1 MPIIRSLNTL
11 KSRLI
16 LLFGG
21 LILFATSIGTWL
33 ASDLAVTALRKST
46 GQHLEEVAIQLRD
59 KIELDLYERYG
70 DLQVA
75 ATIAQDHLLSENA
88 SDFTPLLNALSES
101 FSSYAW
107 IGLVAPDGVVLS
119 STDNLLKGMNVGHRP
134 WFQAATERPFLGDAH
149 EALLLEEKLSN
160 PSSSPLRFVDIAVP
174 VLSDDG
180 KLLAVLGAHL
190 YLDWVANMGESF
202 LAPLQ
207 ERLQSD
213 LIVASSTG
221 DILIGPEGTV
231 GKPLPDSLVGAA
243 NREQAG
249 HITTNVSGNKYL
261 IGYSQ
266 LRDRS
271 EYATFN
277 WLVVVRKPAM
287 AAFQPAADL
296 RSTLMIAGA
305 LIAAV
310 LMIVATYA
318 SRQTTRPLLKMAEEA
333 GQLDPDNPD
342 TLIRM
347 RDDYDEVKTLSSVL
361 RDLIQSLSEK
371 TKQMNDLNRTLEQR
385 VAERTKE
392 LEIAN
397 KQLEA
402 TVRTDALTDMNN
414 RRYFFEL
421 GEVALKK
428 AARSQTP
435 LSAIMFDAD
444 HFKKIN
450 DTYGHAIG
458 DKALVHLSR
467 LATEAVRDIDIL
479 ARIGGEEFAVLLE
492 NTDETKAAEVAERL
506 RKSIDES
513 PLPLERGNATMTISA
528 GVATFRPGSSDDLDT
543 LLVLAD
549 KALYAAKAGGRNRVC
564 CYSTVEKDGA
574 SPGDEVSG

>member
-1 MPIIRSLNTL
+1 M
-11 KSRLI
+11 
-16 LLFGG
+16 
-21 LILFATSIGTWL
+21 
-33 ASDLAVTALRKST
+33 
-46 GQHLEEVAIQLRD
+46 
-59 KIELDLYERYG
+59 
-70 DLQVA
+70 A
-75 ATIAQDHLLSENA
+75 ATIAKDHLLSKNA
-88 SDFTPLLNALSES
+88 RDFAPLLNALSES

-180 KLLAVLGAHL
+180 ELLAVLGAHL

-207 ERLQSD
+207 ERLQSE
-213 LIVASSTG
+213 LIVASRTG

-231 GKPLPDSLVGAA
+231 GQQLPDRFVSGAQ
-243 NREQAG
+243 REQAG
-249 HITTNVSGNKYL
+249 HVTTSLSGNEYL

-271 EYATFN
+271 EYSTFN

-287 AAFQPAADL
+287 KAFQPADDL
-296 RSTLMIAGA
+296 RNTLMTAGA

-318 SRQTTRPLLKMAEEA
+318 ARKTTRPLLKIAEEA
-333 GQLDPDNPD
+333 GQLDPDKPD

-347 RDDYDEVKTLSSVL
+347 RDEYDEVKTLSSVL
-361 RDLIQSLSEK
+361 RDLIQSLAEK
-371 TKQMNDLNRTLEQR
+371 TRQMNELNRTLEQR
-385 VAERTKE
+385 VAERTE
-392 LEIAN
+392 ALEMAN

-428 AARSQTP
+428 AVRSGTP

-467 LATEAVRDIDIL
+467 LAVDAVRDTDIL

-492 NTDETKAAEVAERL
+492 NTDEAKASEVAERL
-506 RKSIDES
+506 RQSIDDS
-513 PLPLERGNATMTISA
+513 PLPLERGNATMSISA
-528 GVATFRPGSSDDLDT
+528 GVATFRPDSSDELDS
-543 LLVLAD
+543 LLALAD

-564 CYSTVEKDGA
+564 CYSTIEKDGA
-574 SPGDEVSG
+574 SPGDELSG